1 MNKKFLSA
9 VLFGALMVTSTGT
22 FVSCKDYDDDID
34 SLQEQIDKLA
44 TKEDMTS
51 QIAALQSALD
61 AAKTEAAAAK
71 ASAEE
76 AVKKATSAESTA
88 TDAEKAAAQ
97 AALDAANAKAE
108 AIKAAQDEVAK
119 VKAELEAAIDSK
131 FEASKKELAETI
143 AELTKKVEE
152 MTGYTTGMVT
162 GISFETVNDYNATKW
177 DSDLDVNY
185 ARVSTVT
192 YPDGLK
198 TDKNGTPDGTAYQG
212 KKNSS
217 SYEFGK
223 GLTGAF
229 IVKAG
234 DVNTVAD
241 KMLVK
246 IDPVNATFSAD
257 MLSLMNGKGQNLN
270 DYITITSDVI
280 GTELKRTRGV
290 ESTGLRLVGVQLK
303 NTVDFEAFDKLVL
316 PNEAH
321 HATSSENCKHGYI
334 GYALTATDSKGRI
347 VTSPYDVTL
356 HVMAEKE
363 AKNVKNKTYIYSSA
377 DRRGSV
383 VISKVSD
390 GKDAT
395 TSDEECYAIASGE
408 SFQITVGA
416 EQGRVMASYVVVDYD
431 YAGLSVADKT
441 ALKAM
446 TYEGVNEVRK
456 DGQHDIKVSGAAGI
470 PVPLKLVTI
479 DYTGT
484 IKVNMVWVKAGE
496 PARMEVAYTFTPKE
510 FVQTP
515 EAWSVAT
522 GEKVAFTVPA
532 NAATYAVSL
541 TVGEEAHQ
549 GDNHK
554 PVVYGGEKLDINSRA
569 LTAIVDNGTVPS
581 DFLKLYKSD
590 KTSIPSKPS
599 EIAYAEFNGKVN
611 LQMMKENQAYTG
623 TVKFYDETGTFLGTN
638 TIKVTKVLPTVVPSD
653 FSAKTNGIVNGVL
666 TAYPR
671 PNENGITNVYY
682 MKRAFNNWTPYYE
695 LAIDG
700 LTNKKVN
707 NVALATYEAG
717 NYKGD
722 NSTARVESINADYIN
737 NGTAYASTVKYNY
750 GNIQYIPEGHGTE
763 TPGAYKVTWATS
775 FSTKF
780 NCWPVDCQY
789 QWYETPVVYYRE
801 KNVIKGSIT
810 KDKDGK
816 VTAFTNVIK
825 AITPYKGT
833 VDPFDAGD
841 KDWTDWAKAFNT
853 GGQQNVTI
861 TLITNN
867 SGKEVK
873 NEYFNAKFEVVKEGN
888 IEKNAMVLTP
898 TGAEVQ
904 VGNDVE
910 TSVVLTI
917 TDEFGH
923 KHDIPA
929 LKFTMKI
936 NHE

>member
-1 MNKKFLSA
+1 
-9 VLFGALMVTSTGT
+9 
-22 FVSCKDYDDDID
+22 
-34 SLQEQIDKLA
+34 
-44 TKEDMTS
+44 MTS

-162 GISFETVNDYNATKW
+162 GISFETANDNAAKW

-198 TDKNGTPDGTAYQG
+198 TDKNGTPDGTDYEG
-212 KKNSS
+212 KKSSS

-270 DYITITSDVI
+270 DYVTITSDVI
-280 GTELKRTRGV
+280 GTELERTRGV

-316 PNEAH
+316 PNDAH
-321 HATSSENCKHGYI
+321 HAISSENCKHGYI

-356 HVMAEKE
+356 HVMAETE
-363 AKNVKNKTYIYSSA
+363 AKNIKKYTKIYSSA
-377 DRRGSV
+377 DRRGTTS
-383 VISKVSD
+383 ISEVSD
-390 GKDAT
+390 GKDAIT
-395 TSDEECYAIASGE
+395 GDEDCYAIASGE
-408 SFQITVGA
+408 SFQITVNA
-416 EQGRVMASYVVVDYD
+416 VEGRVMASYVVVDYD
-431 YAGLSVADKT
+431 YTGLSVADKT

-456 DGQHDIKVSGAAGI
+456 DGQHNIKVSGAAGI

-479 DYTGT
+479 DYTGI

-510 FVQTP
+510 FIQTP
-515 EAWSVAT
+515 EAWDVAT

-532 NAATYAVSL
+532 NAETYAVSL
-541 TVGEEAHQ
+541 TVGEEAHK

-554 PVVYGGEKLDINSRA
+554 PVVYSGEKLSINSKA
-569 LTAIVDNGTVPS
+569 LTATVDKTTS
-581 DFLKLYKSD
+581 SSFLKLYKSD
-590 KTSIPSKPS
+590 KASTPSKLS
-599 EIAYAEFNGKVN
+599 EIAYAEFVGKVN

-623 TVKFYDETGTFLGTN
+623 TVKFYDKTGTFLGTN

-653 FSAKTNGIVNGVL
+653 FSVKTNGIVNGVL

-671 PNENGITNVYY
+671 PNENGLTNVYY

-695 LAIDG
+695 LALDG
-700 LTNKKVN
+700 LTNKD
-707 NVALATYEAG
+707 LAEYHAG
-717 NYKGD
+717 SEKGD
-722 NSTARVESINADYIN
+722 NSTACIKNIKVDCID
-737 NGTAYASTVKYNY
+737 NGKAYASTVKYNY

-763 TPGAYKVTWATS
+763 TPDAYKVTWGTS

-841 KDWTDWAKAFNT
+841 KDWTDWAETFNT
-853 GGQQNVTI
+853 GGKQNVMI

-904 VGNDVE
+904 VGGDVE

-917 TDEFGH
+917 TDKFGH

>member
-9 VLFGALMVTSTGT
+9 ILFGALMVTSTGT

-34 SLQEQIDKLA
+34 DLQEQINKLA

-51 QIAALQSALD
+51 QIAALQTALD

-71 ASAEE
+71 TSAEE
-76 AVKKATSAESTA
+76 AVKKATSAESSA
-88 TDAEKAAAQ
+88 TEAEKAAAQ

-119 VKAELEAAIDSK
+119 VKAELEASIDSK
-131 FEASKKELAETI
+131 FEASKNEFAETI

-152 MTGYTTGMVT
+152 LTGYTTGMVT
-162 GISFETVNDYNATKW
+162 GISFETLSSGSNMLDPN
-177 DSDLDVNY
+177 LDVNY

-192 YPDGLK
+192 YPKDLK
-198 TDKNGTPDGTAYQG
+198 ADKEGTPDGTTYTD
-212 KKNSS
+212 KKNSA

-229 IVKAG
+229 TVKAG
-234 DVNTVAD
+234 DVNTVTD
-241 KMLVK
+241 NMLVK

-270 DYITITSDVI
+270 DYVTITSDVM
-280 GTELKRTRGV
+280 GAELKRTRGV
-290 ESTGLRLVGVQLK
+290 ESTGLRMIGVQLK

-316 PNEAH
+316 PEGEH
-321 HATSSENCKHGYI
+321 HASSSNECKHNYI

-356 HVMAEKE
+356 HVMAEGE
-363 AKNVKNKTYIYSSA
+363 AKNIKGKTTIYSSA
-377 DRRGSV
+377 DRRGE
-383 VISKVSD
+383 ISISEVSN
-390 GKDAT
+390 GKDDT
-395 TSDEECYAIASGE
+395 DDENCYAIASGE
-408 SFQITVGA
+408 SFQITVKA
-416 EQGRVMASYVVVDYD
+416 EGGRVMASYVVVDYD
-431 YAGLSVADKT
+431 YEGLSVADKT

-446 TYEGVNEVRK
+446 TYEGVDEVRK
-456 DGQHDIKVSGAAGI
+456 DGNHNIKVSGAAGI

-479 DYTGT
+479 DYTGI
-484 IKVNMVWVKAGE
+484 IKVNMIWVKAGE

-510 FVQTP
+510 HVEDP
-515 EAWSVAT
+515 AAWVVAT
-522 GEKVAFTVPA
+522 GEKVAFTIPA
-532 NAATYAVSL
+532 NTDYYAVSL
-541 TVGEEAHQ
+541 TVGEDAHQ
-549 GDNHK
+549 GDTHK
-554 PVVYGGEKLDINSRA
+554 PVIYSGEKLSISSGV
-569 LTAIVDNGTVPS
+569 LTATVDGTPS
-581 DFLKLYKSD
+581 SAFLKLYKSD
-590 KTSIPSKPS
+590 KKSTPGKPS
-599 EIAYAEFNGKVN
+599 EVAYAEFNGKVN

-623 TVKFYDETGTFLGTN
+623 TVKFYDKTGTFLGTN
-638 TIKVTKVLPTVVPSD
+638 TIKVTKVLPTAVPSN
-653 FSAKTNGIVNGVL
+653 FSAKTNGIVNGIL

-671 PNENGITNVYY
+671 PEENGETNVYY
-682 MKRAFNNWTPYYE
+682 MRRAFNNWTPNYE
-695 LAIDG
+695 LTIDG
-700 LTNKKVN
+700 LTNKEVGGN
-707 NVALATYEAG
+707 LLAIYEAG
-717 NYKGD
+717 EDEGD
-722 NSTARVESINADYIN
+722 KSTARVEEINVGYIH
-737 NGTAYASTVKYNY
+737 NGKAYASTVKYNY

-763 TPGAYKVTWATS
+763 KPGDYKVTWSTS

-801 KNVIKGSIT
+801 ENVIKGSIT

-825 AITPYKGT
+825 AISPYKGT
-833 VDPFDAGD
+833 VDPFDADD
-841 KDWTDWAKAFNT
+841 KDWTDWAEAFNT
-853 GGQQNVTI
+853 GDEQNVVI

-867 SGKEVK
+867 NGKEVK
-873 NEYFNAKFEVVKEGN
+873 NEYFTAKFEVVDEGG
-888 IEKNAMVLTP
+888 IKKNAMVLTP

-904 VGNDVE
+904 VGGDVE

-917 TDEFGH
+917 EDKFGH
-923 KHDIPA
+923 THDIPA